1 MEEGVVVRWSMKN
14 LLRETKVPQDKKC
27 KRVIIENISLW

>member
-1 MEEGVVVRWSMKN
+1 MVRWSMKN

>member
-1 MEEGVVVRWSMKN
+1 MVRWSMEN

-27 KRVIIENISLW
+27 KHVFIENISLC

>member
-1 MEEGVVVRWSMKN
+1 MVRWSMEN

-27 KRVIIENISLW
+27 KHAIIENLSLW

>member
-1 MEEGVVVRWSMKN
+1 MVRWSMEN

-27 KRVIIENISLW
+27 KRVIIENISLC